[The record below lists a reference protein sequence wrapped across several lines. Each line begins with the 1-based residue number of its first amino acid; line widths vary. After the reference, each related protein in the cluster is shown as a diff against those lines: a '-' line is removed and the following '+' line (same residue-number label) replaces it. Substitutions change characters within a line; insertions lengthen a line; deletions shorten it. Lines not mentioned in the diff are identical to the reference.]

1 MLVHSLG
8 FFSNF
13 AIMKLKHLLSAIS
26 ILTAVLAFSPV
37 AMGANA
43 NDDDD
48 DDAIKFT
55 VVIDPGHGGKD
66 IGCKGKVACEKDIT
80 LKVAKLLGSKIE
92 KELSDEVEVV
102 YTRSTDKYLTLQQRA
117 DVANDARG
125 DLFISIHVNSIDKKS
140 RNRTKIEGTSVY
152 TCGLHKTD
160 NNLSVAMREN
170 SVIELEPDYTTVYQ
184 GFDPASSESYIIFEL
199 TQNRHMRQSVDFAS
213 AAQSKL
219 VEVAGRVDK
228 DVRQAGFWVL
238 WATSMPAVL
247 VELDF
252 ICNPKQETFLN
263 SSKGQE
269 KCAEALY
276 QAFRE
281 YYTKT
286 KHHNDA

>member
-1 MLVHSLG
+1 
-8 FFSNF
+8 
-13 AIMKLKHLLSAIS
+13 MKLKHLLSAIS
-26 ILTAVLAFSPV
+26 ILTAVFAFSPV